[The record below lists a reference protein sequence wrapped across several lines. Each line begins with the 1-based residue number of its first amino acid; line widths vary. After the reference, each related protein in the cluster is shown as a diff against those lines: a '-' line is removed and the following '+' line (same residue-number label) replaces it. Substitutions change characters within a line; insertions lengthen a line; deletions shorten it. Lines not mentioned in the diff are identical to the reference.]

1 MTKLSIIMYHYVR
14 EIKKS
19 KYPGIK
25 GLEINDF
32 KKQLEYLESKF
43 NIITPNF
50 LIAYI
55 LGEEKKM
62 PNNACL
68 LSFDDGYKDHIQFVL
83 PELMKRKLK
92 ACFFPVV
99 SSIKEKKVLD
109 VNAIHYILAFCKDI
123 NKLIHELK
131 NELKNYKISDSE
143 FDKLWKKNA
152 IKSKYDKKEIIFF
165 KRVLQRELKIDL
177 RRKIIKKMFLKF
189 TNMNFH
195 ELNKELYMTSK
206 DLNILF
212 NENMNIG
219 NHTYNHSW
227 LSSLDKKSQEKEI
240 SNSLSFLAK
249 NGLDIKKWI
258 MCYPYGSYNENTLQ
272 ILKKNKCII
281 GLTTKHGVV
290 NLNKYKNLELER
302 IDTNEVKY

>member
-14 EIKKS
+14 EIKNS
-19 KYPGIK
+19 KYSGIK

-32 KKQLEYLESKF
+32 RKQLEYLESKY
-43 NIITPNF
+43 NIISPNL

-55 LGEEKKM
+55 LGEEKKI
-62 PNNACL
+62 PNNACM

-83 PELMKRKLK
+83 PELIKRKIK

-109 VNAIHYILAFCKDI
+109 VNAIHYILACCKDVE
-123 NKLIHELK
+123 KLIYDLK
-131 NELKNYKISDSE
+131 NELKNFKISDTE
-143 FDKLWKKNA
+143 FDQLWKKNA
-152 IKSKYDKKEIIFF
+152 IKSKYDTKEIIFF
-165 KRVLQRELKIDL
+165 KRILQRDLQIDL

-189 TNMNFH
+189 TNMSFQD
-195 ELNKELYMTSK
+195 LNKELYMTSN

-240 SNSLSFLAK
+240 NNSLSFLAK
-249 NGLDIKKWI
+249 TGLDIHKWI
-258 MCYPYGSYNENTLQ
+258 MCYPYGSYNKNTLQ
-272 ILKKNKCII
+272 ILKKNKCIM

-290 NLNKYKNLELER
+290 NLKKYKNLELER
-302 IDTNEVKY
+302 IDTNEIKY